1 MAESE
6 AGPTPR
12 HWPAVPVKEWEPTRD
27 TLHLWSQIVGK
38 VRMRHA
44 PPLNHWWHVT
54 LYVTSRGLTTSLVP
68 HASGGFEID
77 FDFLDDLVRI
87 RHVDGRERAVRLE
100 PRSVADFY
108 DETIARLHELGIE
121 GPAYPRPVELEDNTP
136 FPDDHH
142 HADYDPAAVKR
153 FFRSLVDAHRV
164 LSGFRSRFTG
174 KASPVHFFWGSFDLA
189 VTFFSGRAAP
199 LHPGG
204 MVNCPD
210 WVMHEA
216 YSREVNSAG
225 YWPGGAEEGIFYA
238 YAYPEPTDYRLH
250 PVGPDAEFSKDLGE
264 FVLPYRAVRT
274 AEDPDAVLDRFLTST
289 YVATAVQGEWDLD
302 WLSRSESESSP
313 WSLAQ
318 TIRESRPAQ

>member
-1 MAESE
+1 M
-6 AGPTPR
+6 
-12 HWPAVPVKEWEPTRD
+12 WPEVPVEHWEATRD

-54 LYVTSRGLTTSLVP
+54 LYLTPHGLTTSLVP
-68 HASGGFEID
+68 HTSGGFEID
-77 FDFLDDLVRI
+77 FDFLEDQLRI
-87 RHVDGRERAVRLE
+87 RHVDGRDRLVRLE

-108 DETIARLHELGIE
+108 DEVVARLRELDIE
-121 GPAYPRPVELEDNTP
+121 GPAYPRPVEVEDNTP

-142 HADYDPAAVKR
+142 HSDYDPAAVR
-153 FFRSLVDAHRV
+153 TFFGSLVDAHRV
-164 LSGFRSRFTG
+164 FSGFRSRFTG

-189 VTFFSGRAAP
+189 VTFFSGRGAP

-216 YSREVNSAG
+216 YSQEVSSAG
-225 YWPGGAEEGIFYA
+225 YWPGGADEGIFYA
-238 YAYPEPTDYRLH
+238 YAYPEPTDYRLQ
-250 PVGPDAEFSKDLGE
+250 PAVSGAEFSGDLGE
-264 FVLPYRAVRT
+264 FVFPYRAVRT
-274 AEDPDAVLDRFLTST
+274 SDDPDTALDRFLTST
-289 YVATAVQGEWDLD
+289 FTAAAVQGGWDLD
-302 WLSRSESESSP
+302 WLSRSDSESPP

-318 TIRESRPAQ
+318 TVRQATHR